1 MADQQD
7 TSPPVQFSGAN
18 FPYRQFILGA
28 LAPISFFYVFHRLG
42 QPLTGAMLAICWSL
56 SLLAITYWRS
66 RRIELFPGLA
76 LPIITI
82 ELIGTLVFKNSDLYL
97 ASSAIENI
105 LWGLLF
111 FGSILIRR
119 PLIMIFAELLNPGLG
134 STEFLNQSQLP
145 PKLYRSAWQI
155 ITAVWG
161 GVNLLKALVL
171 IASQLKLPL
180 EAFLIIRT
188 ASGIPVMV
196 LMLVFSY
203 RFPGWYWA
211 QAKGKAHSSKQKA
224 QN

>member
-1 MADQQD
+1 MTDQQN
-7 TSPPVQFSGAN
+7 TSPPAQLSGAN

-28 LAPISFFYVFHRLG
+28 LVPISFFYVFHRYG
-42 QPLTGAMLAICWSL
+42 KPLTGAMLAISWGL

-76 LPIITI
+76 IPIIAI
-82 ELIGTLVFKNSDLYL
+82 ELIGTLVFKNPDLYL
-97 ASSAIENI
+97 ASAAIENV

-111 FGSILIRR
+111 FGSILIHR
-119 PLIMIFAELLNPGLG
+119 PLIMIFAEMLNPGLG
-134 STEFLNQSQLP
+134 SPEFLNQSKLS

-155 ITAVWG
+155 VTGMWG
-161 GVNLLKALVL
+161 GVSLLKAIIL
-171 IASQLKLPL
+171 IFSQLNLPM
-180 EAFLIIRT
+180 EAFLIVRT

-211 QAKGKAHSSKQKA
+211 RAKGSS
-224 QN
+224 